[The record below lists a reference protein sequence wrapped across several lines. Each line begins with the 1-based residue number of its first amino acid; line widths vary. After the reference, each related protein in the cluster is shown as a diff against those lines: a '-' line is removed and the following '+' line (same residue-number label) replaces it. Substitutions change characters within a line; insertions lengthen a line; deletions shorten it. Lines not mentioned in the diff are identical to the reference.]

1 MPPSVDALETP
12 IVDDIL
18 DGVPDAEPSDPP
30 TNGESNGNGEVESNG
45 ESMVL
50 AIRKAPKSEEALELC
65 PGFHLSSEG
74 INGTP

>member
-18 DGVPDAEPSDPP
+18 DVVPDAEPSDPP

-45 ESMVL
+45 ESMAL
-50 AIRKAPKSEEALELC
+50 AIRKPPKSEQPLQLC
-65 PGFHLSSEG
+65 TGFHLSSEG
-74 INGTP
+74 INGTT